1 MLPGIGVLCSGR
13 GTNLQAILNA
23 ARRRAI
29 PGRVAVVLSDNPQS
43 MALQRAKRAG
53 VPAQAIQRKNF
64 PSREAFEEEYIAAL
78 DVAGVSLVCLA
89 GFMRIL
95 SPIFVR
101 HFAGRILNVHPTLLP
116 SFPGAS
122 GVKDALE
129 WGVKVTGVTIHLVDE
144 EVDHGPIVLQEAVPI
159 TERDTERTLLAKV
172 HAVEHKLYPR
182 AIGLMLDGKVKIE
195 GRKTKVRGL

>member
-23 ARRRAI
+23 ARRGAL
-29 PGRVAVVLSDNPQS
+29 PGRVAIVLSDNPQS

-53 VPAQAIQRKNF
+53 VPAQVIQRKNF

-78 DVAGVSLVCLA
+78 ELAGVSVVCLA

-101 HFAGRILNVHPTLLP
+101 HFAGRILNIHPALLP

-129 WGVKVTGVTIHLVDE
+129 WGVKVTGVTVHLVDE
-144 EVDHGPIVLQEAVPI
+144 KVDHGPIVLQEAVAV

-172 HAVEHKLYPR
+172 HAAEHKLYPR
-182 AIGLMLDGKVKIE
+182 AIRLMLDGKVKVE
-195 GRKTKVRGL
+195 GRKAKVRGL